1 MARLLIVDDDIF
13 FLKMTK
19 KILEYSGYTVTVA
32 DDSQTAMEKLQKDT
46 FDLILTD
53 ANMPGGS
60 GFDLIRKIKNDPK
73 CFEIPVAMLTGRR
86 NREDV
91 LKGLECGATDYIVKP
106 IDPDLFLEK
115 IQGLLAPRKKE
126 DQELSLIELPV
137 QASARWEIK
146 FEIASISEKGLT
158 LSSPIAIAPNSFFLL
173 SSYLFGKIQID
184 RPHLKV
190 IECSPYPG
198 RQNTFFIR
206 AHFVGLNQG
215 DLQRIRFWMGKN
227 LLTDEK
233 KAS

>member
-1 MARLLIVDDDIF
+1 MAHLLIVDDDMF
-13 FLKMTK
+13 FLKMTR
-19 KILEYSGYTVTVA
+19 KILEFSGYSVSVA
-32 DDSQTAMEKLQKDT
+32 VDSQTAMEKLQKDT

-73 CFEIPVAMLTGRR
+73 SFEIPVAMLTGRR

-115 IQGLLAPRKKE
+115 IQLLLAPKAKE
-126 DQELSLIELPV
+126 EIDLELVELPV

-146 FEIASISEKGLT
+146 FEITSISEKGLT
-158 LSSPIAIAPNSFFLL
+158 LSSPIAIAPNSYFLL

-190 IECSPYPG
+190 IECSPLPEH
-198 RQNTFFIR
+198 QNTFFIR
-206 AHFVGLNQG
+206 AHFVGVNQSE
-215 DLQRIRFWMGKN
+215 LQRIRFWMGKN
-227 LLTDEK
+227 ILVDEK
-233 KAS
+233 KAG

>member
-1 MARLLIVDDDIF
+1 MAHLLIVDDDMF
-13 FLKMTK
+13 FLKMTR
-19 KILEYSGYTVTVA
+19 KILEFSGYSVSVA
-32 DDSQTAMEKLQKDT
+32 VDSQTALEKLQKDT

-60 GFDLIRKIKNDPK
+60 GFDLIRKIKNDPRS
-73 CFEIPVAMLTGRR
+73 FEIPVAMLTGRR

-91 LKGLECGATDYIVKP
+91 LKGLECGAIDYIVKP

-115 IQGLLAPRKKE
+115 IQGLLAPKQKE
-126 DQELSLIELPV
+126 DPELELVELPV

-146 FEIASISEKGLT
+146 FEIMTISERGLT
-158 LSSPIAIAPNSFFLL
+158 LSSPIAIAPNSYFLL

-190 IECSPYPG
+190 IECTPFPE

-206 AHFVGLNQG
+206 AHFVGVNQSE
-215 DLQRIRFWMGKN
+215 LQRIRFWMGKN
-227 LLTDEK
+227 ILVDEK
-233 KAS
+233 KAG